1 MGVRGMR
8 NPKAE
13 KIPGAPQDTTAGER
27 LPARFLHSFSFCV
40 SNSIDT
46 IDSTVAE
53 MSSIVSC

>member
-1 MGVRGMR
+1 MR